1 MMERNMSFKIED
13 DGSYIKT
20 KVKTFNGVI
29 KTLFD
34 GDKIPKE
41 RVEYVSITSIS
52 IDSVLQVDKIKL
64 STSLFRTV

>member
-1 MMERNMSFKIED
+1 MMERNMSFQIED

-20 KVKTFNGVI
+20 KVKTFNEVI

-34 GDKIPKE
+34 GGKIPKE